1 MKTYYHCSSCG
12 RNTAIEKRHKALI
25 APWEYPYFR
34 RYREIRK
41 KRKNEKRSLSKNYLM
56 VPKLT
61 GCFPVMREARVG
73 VQIGDT

>member
-1 MKTYYHCSSCG
+1 MAVTQPSKKGMKLLLPPGNIPTSVG
-12 RNTAIEKRHKALI
+12 TEKFEKS
-25 APWEYPYFR
+25 E
-34 RYREIRK
+34 K
-41 KRKNEKRSLSKNYLM
+41 MKKRSLSKNYLM